1 MSFNPADSGDG
12 ILMYCSQNDEGLG
25 DFAALVI
32 KDRHVEFRFDIGSGI
47 ATIRS
52 SHPIQSGVWAH
63 VTMNRDF
70 KDAKLSVNGEP
81 FVEGKSLGAAR
92 TMNLNTP
99 LYIGGVDHRRIT
111 INRNVGVDRSFR
123 GCISE
128 LEVSSVSLDIVKSS
142 IDAANIEDCSE
153 PHPNQT
159 MIHTT
164 ITTPAPTQPPTTSYY
179 PCAANPC
186 IHGQCQNLNDD
197 YSCTCEYGYAGRN
210 CEKMQKQCEFL
221 TPCRNGG
228 TCTDLHDSYKC
239 DCRLGYNG
247 QNCEKL
253 AEITYDVAFRGDGW
267 LELDRS
273 VMMHEEEREV
283 FGLEISTNKSY
294 GLIMWHGQTPNDLT
308 PDDYIAVAVV
318 DGYVEYQYNLGSGP
332 AVIRITA
339 QRVDDGERHRII
351 LKRQRSDGSIELNGE
366 HTESGVSD
374 GLQQIL
380 NAKGNVYLGGLPD
393 YAMTYGKYHDGF
405 SGCIYTLEVQDSG
418 AIDIGEK
425 AIRGVNVSPC
435 TSDRTDRLPTRGD
448 LERY

>member
-12 ILMYCSQNDEGLG
+12 ILMYCSQSDEGLG
-25 DFAALVI
+25 DFAALII
-32 KDRHVEFRFDIGSGI
+32 KDKHVEFRYDIGSGM

-52 SHPIQSGVWAH
+52 PQAVQPGLWTR
-63 VTMNRDF
+63 VTVNRDF
-70 KDAKLSVNGEP
+70 KDAKLTVNDQP
-81 FVEGKSLGAAR
+81 VVEGKTPGASK
-92 TMNLNTP
+92 TMTLNTP
-99 LYIGGVDHRRIT
+99 LYIGGVDRRRIT
-111 INRNVGVDRSFR
+111 VNEKVGIDQNFR
-123 GCISE
+123 GCVSE
-128 LEVSSVSLDIVKSS
+128 LELSTTSVDILKAA
-142 IDAANIEDCSE
+142 IDAANIEDCST

-159 MIHTT
+159 VHTT
-164 ITTPAPTQPPTTSYY
+164 TVATTQPPTTPFN
-179 PCAANPC
+179 PCASSPC
-186 IHGQCQNLNDD
+186 IHGVCQRSNAYD
-197 YSCTCEYGYAGRN
+197 YSCECNYGYAGSN
-210 CEKMQKQCEFL
+210 CENVVKQCEVL

-228 TCTDLHDSYKC
+228 SCIDLHGSYKC

-247 QNCEKL
+247 LNCEKL

-273 VMMHEEEREV
+273 VMTHEEEREV
-283 FGLEISTNKSY
+283 LGLEISTNKSN

-332 AVIRITA
+332 AVIRVTA

-351 LKRQRSDGSIELNGE
+351 LKRQGSDGSIELNGE
-366 HTESGVSD
+366 HTESGLSD

-380 NAKGNVYLGGLPD
+380 NARGNVYLGGLPD
-393 YAMTYGKYHDGF
+393 YAMTYGRYHDGF

-418 AIDIGEK
+418 AINIGEK

-435 TSDRTDRLPTRGD
+435 ISNRTDRSTARGD
-448 LERY
+448 LDGYY